1 MSEYKNGGDNNMLW
15 EQGVPGSNPGTPTQ
29 KTKELQ
35 KCDSFFC
42 SPPTYLKYLH
52 GFLGTFRKKWL
63 HLVVLSCDFCQCN
76 ALIHLVL
83 SIYHKKHSEHCCH
96 FPDFGKT
103 LKKRRILFD
112 NLHVII
118 HLHSCEYVCWYS

>member
-1 MSEYKNGGDNNMLW
+1 MSGYKNGGNNNMLW

-42 SPPTYLKYLH
+42 YPRISSIFTDFGRRTKNH
-52 GFLGTFRKKWL
+52 F

-118 HLHSCEYVCWYS
+118 HLHFCEYVCWYS